1 MTSRVESSG
10 SGTWAITETTR
21 PQSGGGGRKHIQIY
35 LKTFWEAMSSLLAQV
50 YTKMLVDKYIQSIY
64 KGDYLFRDTL

>member
-1 MTSRVESSG
+1 
-10 SGTWAITETTR
+10 
-21 PQSGGGGRKHIQIY
+21 
-35 LKTFWEAMSSLLAQV
+35 MSSLLAQV